1 MSESR
6 RIAVLGAGIMG
17 ASLALFL
24 ARRGF
29 DVCLFDRESAPLAGA
44 SRWNEGKIHLGYLY
58 AADPSLETARRVIP
72 GGLKFGPLISE
83 LIETDIAPHITEQDD
98 FYLVHRESVVGPEA
112 VKATFDRISALLREQ
127 SDSPRYLVD
136 VSAARCR
143 QLSRKELANLAHSK
157 TILAGFVAPER
168 SINTQW
174 VADRLG
180 DAIGSE
186 RHITF
191 RPQVDIT
198 AVTPVDSITGPWR
211 VAGSSP
217 DSPLDERFDIVV
229 NALWHGR
236 LAIDVTAGLPIAP
249 GWSNRLRRSLFITT
263 RTALDLPNAIVA
275 FGPFGDVKSYTAT
288 DFYVSWYPT
297 GLACES
303 YAITPP
309 APRPFGFEQEKRL
322 IAEVQTAIGE
332 LLPWTSEIFDS
343 ADEVMI
349 RGGYVFAQGR
359 GSLAD
364 PRSTLHRRDRFGILR
379 HGQYYSVDTGKYSTA
394 PWLAWC
400 LAKELKGE

>member
-6 RIAVLGAGIMG
+6 RIAILGAGIMG

-24 ARRGF
+24 SRRGF

-72 GGLKFGPLISE
+72 GGLNFGPLISE
-83 LIETDIAPHITEQDD
+83 LIETNIAPHVTEQDD
-98 FYLVHRESVVGPEA
+98 FYLVHRDSVVGPEA
-112 VKATFDRISALLREQ
+112 ARATFGHISALLREQ

-136 VSAARCR
+136 VSGARCR
-143 QLSRKELANLAHSK
+143 QLSREELANLAHTK
-157 TILAGFVAPER
+157 TISAGFVTPER

-180 DAIGSE
+180 EAIGSE

-191 RPQVDIT
+191 RPQVNIT
-198 AVTPVDSITGPWR
+198 AVTPVDSIRGPWC
-211 VAGSSP
+211 VGGSSP
-217 DSPLDERFDIVV
+217 DSHLDERFDIVV

-236 LAIDVTAGLPIAP
+236 LAIDVTAGLPIEP
-249 GWSNRLRRSLFITT
+249 GWSNRLRRSLFIRT
-263 RTALDLPNAIVA
+263 RTALDLPNALVA
-275 FGPFGDVKSYTAT
+275 FGPFGDVKSYTAR
-288 DFYVSWYPT
+288 DFYVSWYPA
-297 GLACES
+297 GLAFES

-309 APRPFGFEQEKRL
+309 APRPLEFEQEKRL

-332 LLPWTSEIFDS
+332 LLPWTSKIFDS

-394 PWLAWC
+394 PWLARC
-400 LAKELKGE
+400 LAKELIGD

>member
-1 MSESR
+1 
-6 RIAVLGAGIMG
+6 MG

-24 ARRGF
+24 SRRGF
-29 DVCLFDRESAPLAGA
+29 HVCLFDRESAPLAGA

-72 GGLKFGPLISE
+72 GGLNFKPLISE
-83 LIETDIAPHITEQDD
+83 LIETDIAPYVTEQGD
-98 FYLVHRESVVGPEA
+98 FYLVHRESVVGPDA
-112 VKATFDRISALLREQ
+112 ARATFDRISALLREQ
-127 SDSPRYLVD
+127 TDSPRYLVD
-136 VSAARCR
+136 VSGARCQ
-143 QLSRKELANLAHSK
+143 QLSREALANLAQSK
-157 TILAGFVAPER
+157 TISAGFVTPER

-180 DAIGSE
+180 DAVRSE

-191 RPQVDIT
+191 RPRINIT
-198 AVTPVDSITGPWR
+198 AVTPVDSISGPWR
-211 VAGSSP
+211 VVGSS
-217 DSPLDERFDIVV
+217 SESHLDESFDIVV

-236 LAIDVTAGLPIAP
+236 LAIDVTAGLPIEP
-249 GWSNRLRRSLFITT
+249 GWSNRLRRSLFIRT

-275 FGPFGDVKSYTAT
+275 FGPFGDVKSYAAT
-288 DFYVSWYPT
+288 DFYVSWYPA

-309 APRPFGFEQEKRL
+309 APRPLGFEQEKRL

>member
-1 MSESR
+1 
-6 RIAVLGAGIMG
+6 
-17 ASLALFL
+17 
-24 ARRGF
+24 
-29 DVCLFDRESAPLAGA
+29 
-44 SRWNEGKIHLGYLY
+44 
-58 AADPSLETARRVIP
+58 
-72 GGLKFGPLISE
+72 
-83 LIETDIAPHITEQDD
+83 
-98 FYLVHRESVVGPEA
+98 
-112 VKATFDRISALLREQ
+112 
-127 SDSPRYLVD
+127 
-136 VSAARCR
+136 
-143 QLSRKELANLAHSK
+143 
-157 TILAGFVAPER
+157 LAGFVAPER

-309 APRPFGFEQEKRL
+309 APRPLGFEQEKRL

>member
-1 MSESR
+1 MSENR
-6 RIAVLGAGIMG
+6 RVAILGAGIMG

-58 AADPSLETARRVIP
+58 AADPSLKTARRVIP
-72 GGLKFGPLISE
+72 GGLNFGPLISE
-83 LIETDIAPHITEQDD
+83 LIETDIAPHVTEQDD
-98 FYLVHRESVVGPEA
+98 VYLVHRDSVVCPEA
-112 VKATFDRISALLREQ
+112 ARATFGHISALLREQ

-136 VSAARCR
+136 VSGARCR
-143 QLSRKELANLAHSK
+143 QVSQAELANLANTKAIS
-157 TILAGFVAPER
+157 AGFVTPER

-180 DAIGSE
+180 EAIRFE
-186 RHITF
+186 RNITF
-191 RPQVDIT
+191 RPQVEIT
-198 AVTPVDSITGPWR
+198 AVSPVNSTRGPWR
-211 VAGSSP
+211 VGGSSP
-217 DSPLDERFDIVV
+217 DSHLDERFDIVV

-249 GWSNRLRRSLFITT
+249 GWSNRLRRSLFIRTS
-263 RTALDLPNAIVA
+263 TALDLPNAIVA

-288 DFYVSWYPT
+288 DFYVSWYPA
-297 GLACES
+297 GLAFES
-303 YAITPP
+303 YAISPP
-309 APRPFGFEQEKRL
+309 APRPLEFEEEKRL
-322 IAEVQTAIGE
+322 IAEVQAAIGE
-332 LLPWTSEIFDS
+332 LLPWTGKIFDS
-343 ADEVMI
+343 ADQVMI

-400 LAKELKGE
+400 LAKEFKGD